1 MGLFNRQR
9 TDGMTCD
16 GQGEERV
23 GFIYN
28 VFHNL
33 EQGILLLCL
42 CCVCSSCTSVH
53 EGREVIAVADSLRM
67 HRGVA
72 YGNGVPT
79 SNMQR
84 GVGDSIALAQAYTT
98 FGRVQHIYPNEYA
111 RACYY
116 YGRLL
121 RNHGDQVAA
130 MQAFINGSHAPY
142 WHRLIP
148 LPQFTDYHI
157 LGRIYSNMGTMCHLE
172 GDYELSYEMYK
183 KCSEQFLRSGD
194 TTAYYYAINDMAFC
208 RAMQKNRSETSLLLG
223 SIEKECTD
231 SNVIA
236 KTWETRAILYK
247 NIIQYDSAI
256 WAANHVSYNKN
267 FESTSCLIKAQA
279 FSRRGMNDSAL
290 HYANRVMSSSSAS
303 YQDKYNALYILT
315 NKDSA
320 ITSHDKDSLVAV
332 RADIGMYQT
341 HDAKLL
347 GHAIEILQQDNK
359 EQPIKGLVILLMIV
373 LIMIGVL
380 LGVIRMLRQQQL
392 KKVRHIIHKAQ
403 SLSQHTHQLEKLQQ
417 EKRSMILDEI
427 GQTCTTLQKSTN
439 LDELCWN
446 NYGQMCACVNKRFY
460 SLASKLQERY
470 DLSEREIRLCILVL
484 IGFDRKQTSEL
495 LRYSLTGIGKLKDTT
510 AKKMGTTGAELQS
523 FLSKLTAE

>member
-1 MGLFNRQR
+1 MSSRQ
-9 TDGMTCD
+9 
-16 GQGEERV
+16 
-23 GFIYN
+23 F
-28 VFHNL
+28 
-33 EQGILLLCL
+33 ILLPLFCMLCA
-42 CCVCSSCTSVH
+42 CSGLGEARHTL
-53 EGREVIAVADSLRM
+53 AAADSLRVNEG
-67 HRGVA
+67 RLYA
-72 YGNGVPT
+72 NGVPA
-79 SNMQR
+79 NNVQR
-84 GVGDSIALAQAYTT
+84 GVGDSLALAEAYVTT
-98 FGRVQHIYPNEYA
+98 GKWRYIYPNDYA

-116 YGRLL
+116 YGYML
-121 RNHGDQVAA
+121 RQHGDQVAA
-130 MQAFINGSHAPY
+130 MRAFIAGTHAPY
-142 WHRLIP
+142 LGRLVP
-148 LPQFTDYHI
+148 LPWFSDYHI

-208 RAMQKNRSETSLLLG
+208 RAMQKNRSETYLLLG

-247 NIIQYDSAI
+247 SIIQYDSAI

-267 FESTSCLIKAQA
+267 FESTSFLIKAQA

-290 HYANRVMSSSSAS
+290 HYANCVMSSSSAS

-341 HDAKLL
+341 HDAKIL

-373 LIMIGVL
+373 LITVGVL

-417 EKRSMILDEI
+417 EKRSIILDEI
-427 GQTCTTLQKSTN
+427 GQTCKTLQKSTN

-510 AKKMGTTGAELQS
+510 AKKMGTTGAKLQF
-523 FLSKLTAE
+523 FLSKLTTE